1 MQEKS
6 FSNRIKIFTFALT
19 ILVIWVHS
27 VNLPE
32 SWLLE
37 GGLPGIARGLEDFFT
52 NTLGQTAVPGF
63 FMVSAFLFF
72 RNAPEAFSAAFI
84 WQKWK
89 SRALS
94 VLLPYLLWNGLY
106 YAGRLLLSCLLSR
119 APGEAGYIPF
129 DLETLYQAVVHYLY
143 NPVFWYLW
151 ELILLILLTPLIW
164 VLLKN
169 RWAGL
174 LALLLA
180 FLAAA
185 NWNLLPVHVV
195 NEDAL
200 FYFML
205 GGYGA
210 FHGKWLLIEG
220 KGAGW
225 GLLIAAALVVLYGV
239 AVGPSLEMM
248 QKLFGEPAFTT
259 GASVF
264 FRAAFPVC
272 LFFLLT
278 VSIDRVPALKAFA
291 GREYLPRFMEN
302 NFLIYA
308 THYIL
313 VRGINGA
320 LQRAL
325 PASLPEA
332 LQAGVLLVAYFMLP
346 VLCVF
351 MGLWGSRILERISPA
366 LHRTLTGG
374 R

>member
-32 SWLLE
+32 NWILE
-37 GGLPGIARGLEDFFT
+37 GGLPGIAWGLEDFFT

-84 WQKWK
+84 WKKWK

-129 DLETLYQAVVHYLY
+129 DPETLYQAVVHYLY

-164 VLLKN
+164 VILKN

-210 FHGKWLLIEG
+210 FHGKRLLIEG
-220 KGAGW
+220 KGAGG
-225 GLLIAAALVVLYGV
+225 GLLIAVALLLLPGLEGLLKEVFPAAAASAPFVT
-239 AVGPSLEMM
+239 
-248 QKLFGEPAFTT
+248 GET
-259 GASVF
+259 VF
-264 FRAAFPVC
+264 FRAAFPVF

-278 VSIDRVPALKAFA
+278 VSADRLPALKAFVS
-291 GREYLPRFMEN
+291 RRSLPRFMEN

-332 LQAGVLLVAYFMLP
+332 LQAGVLLAAYFMLP
-346 VLCVF
+346 ALCVLL
-351 MGLWGSRILERISPA
+351 GLWGSRILERISPA